1 MHANYG
7 FVTYKLILT
16 YSKTVS
22 EETSTTSMVKASWEL
37 ELAEVKPSC

>member
-22 EETSTTSMVKASWEL
+22 EETSTTGMVKAQLGVGISRGET
-37 ELAEVKPSC
+37 